1 MDKKEETKMAKYK
14 KQSMIK
20 DAIILCMISLI
31 AALALGFVNEL
42 TKDRIA
48 FLKAQAKAEAYQE
61 VFPEAVAI
69 VDKENDATLKSTL
82 EEAESILTANG
93 FSNITINEV
102 CIVQDANQQR
112 IGYVASVSLK
122 AYDAMTLTFG
132 YTTEGV
138 CTGLAFLEIKETP
151 GIGMKAD
158 EPEFKN
164 QFINKKG
171 DQLVAV
177 KSGASAENE
186 INAISGAT
194 FTTDGVIRGINAG
207 ICFMSE
213 LQNRLG
219 GAN

>member
-1 MDKKEETKMAKYK
+1 MAKYK
-14 KQSMIK
+14 KQSMMK

-48 FLKAQAKAEAYQE
+48 FLAAQAKAEAYQQ

-69 VDKENDATLKSTL
+69 VDKENDATLKATL

-102 CIVQDANQQR
+102 CIVQDANQKR
-112 IGYVASVSLK
+112 IGYVGSVSLK
-122 AYDAMTLTFG
+122 AYDSMTLSFG

-158 EPEFKN
+158 EPDFKN
-164 QFINKKG
+164 QFVNKKV
-171 DQLVAV
+171 DQFISV
-177 KSGASAENE
+177 KNGASADNE

-194 FTTDGVIRGINAG
+194 FTTDGVLRGVNAG
-207 ICFMSE
+207 ISFMNE

>member
-1 MDKKEETKMAKYK
+1 MAKYK
-14 KQSMIK
+14 KQSMMK
-20 DAIILCMISLI
+20 DAIILCLISLI

-48 FLKAQAKAEAYQE
+48 FLAAQAKAEAYKE

-69 VDKENDATLKSTL
+69 VDAEGNATLKEAL
-82 EEAESILTANG
+82 EEAESILTAGG

-102 CIVQDANQQR
+102 CIVQDANQQN

-122 AYDAMTLTFG
+122 AYDSMTLTFG

-158 EPEFKN
+158 EPDFKN
-164 QFINKKG
+164 QFVNKKAE
-171 DQLVAV
+171 QFISV
-177 KSGASAENE
+177 KNGASADNE

-194 FTTDGVIRGINAG
+194 FTTDGVLRGINAG
-207 ICFMSE
+207 ICFMNE
-213 LQNRLG
+213 LQTRLG

>member
-1 MDKKEETKMAKYK
+1 MAKNK
-14 KQSMIK
+14 KQRMMK

-42 TKDRIA
+42 TKDKIA
-48 FLKAQAKAEAYQE
+48 FLAAQAKAEAYQE
-61 VFPEAVAI
+61 VFPAAVAI
-69 VDKENDATLKSTL
+69 VDAEGDATLKETL
-82 EEAESILTANG
+82 EEAESILTAGG

-102 CIVQDANQQR
+102 CIVQDANQNN

-122 AYDAMTLTFG
+122 AYDSMTLTFG

-158 EPEFKN
+158 EPDFKN
-164 QFINKKG
+164 QFVNKKAE
-171 DQLVAV
+171 QFISV
-177 KSGASAENE
+177 KNGASADNE

-194 FTTDGVIRGINAG
+194 FTTDGVLRGVNAG
-207 ICFMSE
+207 ICFMNE

>member
-1 MDKKEETKMAKYK
+1 MAKYK
-14 KQSMIK
+14 KQSMMK

-48 FLKAQAKAEAYQE
+48 FLAAQAKAEAYQE
-61 VFPEAVAI
+61 VFPQAVAI
-69 VDKENDATLKSTL
+69 VDKESDATLKATL
-82 EEAESILTANG
+82 EEAESILTANS
-93 FSNITINEV
+93 FSNIKINEV
-102 CIVQDANQQR
+102 CIVQDANQKR

-122 AYDAMTLTFG
+122 AYDSMTLTFG

-158 EPEFKN
+158 EPDFKN
-164 QFINKKG
+164 QFVNKKAE
-171 DQLVAV
+171 QFISV
-177 KSGASAENE
+177 KNGASADNE

-194 FTTDGVIRGINAG
+194 FTTDGVLRGVNAG
-207 ICFMSE
+207 ISFMNE